1 MYATSV
7 DLLFF
12 FPLPSPLPWPTRA
25 PLEFFCFLYAART
38 SSIPGAT
45 RSIADSYAHVKTHLG
60 SMYLFV
66 QGVSPD
72 SWIRFYVET

>member
-45 RSIADSYAHVKTHLG
+45 RSIAEIHAALYAHVKTHLG
-60 SMYLFV
+60 SMYLV
-66 QGVSPD
+66 RTD